1 MLVMDDM
8 KGPIDPF
15 IFDESIQQPRGVV
28 QVKGVCIEIEYI
40 KIIWFAFV
48 PPSNGLSRIW
58 PTPIFIKNI
67 TLSPAN
73 VGAWL
78 PQELLQKKSKSL
90 NQDKAITIGLNP
102 LMFQDYLQVES
113 SA

>member
-48 PPSNGLSRIW
+48 PPSNGLSRI
-58 PTPIFIKNI
+58 
-67 TLSPAN
+67 
-73 VGAWL
+73 
-78 PQELLQKKSKSL
+78 
-90 NQDKAITIGLNP
+90 
-102 LMFQDYLQVES
+102 
-113 SA
+113 